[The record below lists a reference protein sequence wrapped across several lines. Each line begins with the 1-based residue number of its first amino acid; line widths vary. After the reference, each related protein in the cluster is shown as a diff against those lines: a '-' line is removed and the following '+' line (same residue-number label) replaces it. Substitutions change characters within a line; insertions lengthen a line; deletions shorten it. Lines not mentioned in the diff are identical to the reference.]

1 MIYRTNSKLLLE
13 RETNFMT
20 KLEKKRYVFLG
31 RKLSFFR
38 FFL

>member
-20 KLEKKRYVFLG
+20 KLEKKKIRPSWKETFV
-31 RKLSFFR
+31 FR